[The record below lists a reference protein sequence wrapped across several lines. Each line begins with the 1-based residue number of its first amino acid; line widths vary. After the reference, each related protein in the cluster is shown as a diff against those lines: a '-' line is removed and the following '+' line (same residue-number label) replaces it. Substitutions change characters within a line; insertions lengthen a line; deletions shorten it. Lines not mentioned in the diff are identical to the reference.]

1 MLSFYNYLNFY
12 YFNKKFFLNVILNV
26 LYNKNFKIFKN
37 LILFLVFKKSNKI
50 DIKNS
55 VEFFLELNILKI
67 NTLICKKRNK
77 KKAFV
82 YYNGFI

>member
-12 YFNKKFFLNVILNV
+12 YFNKKFSLNVILNF
-26 LYNKNFKIFKN
+26 LFTKNFKTFKN
-37 LILFLVFKKSNKI
+37 LIVFSVLKKSNKV

-55 VEFFLELNILKI
+55 VEFFLELRILKI
-67 NTLICKKRNK
+67 NTLICKKRYI
-77 KKAFV
+77 KKAFI

>member
-12 YFNKKFFLNVILNV
+12 YFNKKFFINVILNIWC
-26 LYNKNFKIFKN
+26 NKNFKIFKD
-37 LILFLVFKKSNKI
+37 LILFSVFKKSNKI

-67 NTLICKKRNK
+67 NTSICKKKNK

-82 YYNGFI
+82 YYNGLI

>member
-12 YFNKKFFLNVILNV
+12 YFNKKFFLNVILNIWC
-26 LYNKNFKIFKN
+26 NKNFKLFKN
-37 LILFLVFKKSNKI
+37 LILFSVLKKSNKI

-55 VEFFLELNILKI
+55 IEFFLELNILKI
-67 NTLICKKRNK
+67 NTLICKKKNK